1 MDRIM
6 LIGLEVKKNYLDLLR
21 PQPVQTLPAGEK
33 KDELLPADEQAVRI
47 RICDRGFSNGW
58 LPDPVRS

>member
-21 PQPVQTLPAGEK
+21 PQSVQALPRRGEK
-33 KDELLPADEQAVRI
+33 
-47 RICDRGFSNGW
+47 G
-58 LPDPVRS
+58 

>member
-21 PQPVQTLPAGEK
+21 PQSVQALPAGEK
-33 KDELLPADEQAVRI
+33 KDELLPADEQAARI
-47 RICDRGFSNGW
+47 RICG
-58 LPDPVRS
+58 

>member
-21 PQPVQTLPAGEK
+21 PQSVQALPAGE
-33 KDELLPADEQAVRI
+33 KDELLPADEQAARV

>member
-1 MDRIM
+1 M

-21 PQPVQTLPAGEK
+21 PQSVQALPAGE
-33 KDELLPADEQAVRI
+33 KDELLPADEQAARV
-47 RICDRGFSNGW
+47 RICDRSFSNGW

>member
-21 PQPVQTLPAGEK
+21 PHPIQTLPRREK
-33 KDELLPADEQAVRI
+33 KDELLPADEQAARI